1 MSVLSCP
8 ENYQV
13 IVTDRFGQVQVGEL
27 EDVTSITWAR
37 ELNNISQANV
47 EVPGVECCGLLDK
60 GVLGVVGRHLLII
73 RDGVTVWGPGP
84 ILSIDFTTGEIVARD
99 VAEVIQHQVIHNDL
113 CFDPSC
119 GGVATDA
126 TAIAKAILVDALAGD
141 DPNILAFVQV
151 TPGATAIERSFLANS
166 KYSLDAIQG
175 LTQAEIKYT
184 VIGRRILIGPFGTP
198 FGTLATLTD
207 DAFTGANNVV
217 EDGFALVT
225 RAVVL
230 GAGDPPLAGSAG
242 GVDSFYGRW
251 ERLTTADES
260 IVSVA
265 AANAAAASIVKA
277 SNPAPTYLSVPTG
290 SILSPD
296 APVDINELVPGV
308 NVPLLV
314 TQSCRQLAATLPLH
328 RVQVTFTA
336 LNGEQ
341 VRITTAPDGVEL
353 VSDLTDFLRALAAR
367 VRRLE
372 HH

>member
-1 MSVLSCP
+1 VASLSCP

-27 EDVTSITWAR
+27 DDVVSITWAR
-37 ELNNISQANV
+37 ELNNVSQANIV
-47 EVPGVECCGLLDK
+47 LPGFECCGLLDD
-60 GVLGVVGRHLLII
+60 GVLGVWGRHLLIV

-84 ILSIDFTTGEIVARD
+84 ILSIDFTTGEIIARD
-99 VAEVIQHQVIHNDL
+99 VSEIVQHRVIHTAL
-113 CFDPSC
+113 CFDPAC

-126 TAIAKAILVDALAGD
+126 TAIAEAIVRDALTPD
-141 DPNILAFVQV
+141 DPNVLAFLQV
-151 TPGATAIERSFLANS
+151 VPGAPAIERSYAIDE

-175 LTQAEIKYT
+175 LTQAGLVKFT
-184 VIGRRILIGPFGTP
+184 VIGRRILIGPAGVP
-198 FGTLATLTD
+198 FGTTATLTD

-225 RAVVL
+225 RAVVT
-230 GAGDPPLAGSAG
+230 GNAVTGSAG
-242 GVDSFYGRW
+242 GTDPFYGLV
-251 ERLTTADES
+251 ELLTAEDDS
-260 IVSVA
+260 ITSVP
-265 AANAAAASIVKA
+265 AANQAAQTIVDAST
-277 SNPAPTYLSVPTG
+277 PAPVYLNVPDG

-296 APVDINELVPGV
+296 APVDIQELVPGV

-328 RVQVTFTA
+328 RLQVTYTA

-353 VSDLTDFLRALAAR
+353 VTTLGDFLRALTAR